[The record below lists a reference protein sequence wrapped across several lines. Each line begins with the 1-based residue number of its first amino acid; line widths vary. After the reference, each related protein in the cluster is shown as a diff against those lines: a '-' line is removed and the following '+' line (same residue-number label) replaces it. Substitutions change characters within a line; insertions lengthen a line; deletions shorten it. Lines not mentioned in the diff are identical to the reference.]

1 MTQQKNFQTS
11 KTRAF
16 CCPLVFWTSLTGS
29 VMHLQM
35 FQKKVAER
43 EAWQEK
49 YNKEEKKKRYV
60 AAGLAEKHKNKK
72 QRTS

>member
-1 MTQQKNFQTS
+1 
-11 KTRAF
+11 
-16 CCPLVFWTSLTGS
+16 
-29 VMHLQM
+29 MHLQM